1 MIRSSTPRG
10 RMIAKIRRRLSG
22 EALKRRVEV
31 TRAIAHRW
39 HGGKGKIYISKGMI
53 FISVREPIK

>member
-1 MIRSSTPRG
+1 MIRSSTPWG

-31 TRAIAHRW
+31 TRAI
-39 HGGKGKIYISKGMI
+39 GGAAGKVR
-53 FISVREPIK
+53 FTSVRG